1 MTERKA
7 SCLSRREFVRSATG
21 LLVAPSVLS
30 ITSRPASAKQSP
42 ERAGPTR
49 RFDPERF
56 VDDVVRA
63 RQESDRRAA
72 IRDVLSRSMSDPRDV
87 MRGLGEPVSAG
98 AQTLYHGE
106 DLTILN
112 IVWAPLMLL
121 LPHNH
126 RMWAMIGIYTGRE
139 DNILWQ
145 ASGPTIE
152 ASGAESLSLGDVFE
166 LPDDAIHSV
175 TNPIKRLT
183 GAIHIYGGDF
193 FDTPRSEWDPG
204 MLTERPFDLD
214 NAMNVFRESE
224 ERFNCSVRKRE
235 S

>member
-1 MTERKA
+1 MIDRKA
-7 SCLSRREFVRSATG
+7 SGLSRREFVRSAAG
-21 LLVAPSVLS
+21 LVVAPAALAL
-30 ITSRPASAKQSP
+30 TSQPAEAKQSP
-42 ERAGPTR
+42 KSATPTH

-56 VDDVVRA
+56 VDDVVHA
-63 RQESDRRAA
+63 RQESDSQAA
-72 IRDVLSRSMSDPRDV
+72 IREVLSRSMSDPRDV
-87 MRGLGEPVSAG
+87 LRGLGEPSAAG
-98 AQTLYHGE
+98 AQTLYRGK

-112 IVWAPLMLL
+112 IIWAPLMLL

-126 RMWAMIGIYTGRE
+126 KMWAMIGIYTGRE

-145 ASGPTIE
+145 SSGSTIE
-152 ASGAESLSLGDVFE
+152 ASRAESLSLGDVFE

-204 MLTERPFDLD
+204 TLTERPFDLD
-214 NAMNVFRESE
+214 NAMSIFRESE
-224 ERFNCSVRKRE
+224 ERFNCSAQKRE

>member
-1 MTERKA
+1 MTERKTDR
-7 SCLSRREFVRSATG
+7 LSRREFVRSATG
-21 LLVAPSVLS
+21 LLVAPAALS
-30 ITSRPASAKQSP
+30 IATQPVWAKQSP
-42 ERAGPTR
+42 KNAGSTR
-49 RFDPERF
+49 RFDPARF

-63 RQESDRRAA
+63 RRESDSRAA
-72 IRDVLSRSMSDPRDV
+72 IREVLAQSMSDPRDV
-87 MRGLGEPVSAG
+87 LRGLGEPASAG
-98 AQTLYHGE
+98 AQTLYRGK

-204 MLTERPFDLD
+204 TLTERPFDLD

-224 ERFNCSVRKRE
+224 ERFNCSVQKRE

>member
-1 MTERKA
+1 
-7 SCLSRREFVRSATG
+7 
-21 LLVAPSVLS
+21 LLVAPAALS
-30 ITSRPASAKQSP
+30 ITSRPALAKQSP
-42 ERAGPTR
+42 KGAAPTH
-49 RFDPERF
+49 RFDPEHF
-56 VDDVVRA
+56 VDDVVHA
-63 RQESDRRAA
+63 RQESDSQAA
-72 IRDVLSRSMSDPRDV
+72 IREVLARSMSNPHDV
-87 MRGLGEPVSAG
+87 LRGLGEPSSAG
-98 AQTLYHGE
+98 AQTLYRGK

-112 IVWAPLMLL
+112 IIWAPLMLL

-145 ASGPTIE
+145 ASGSTIE
-152 ASGAESLSLGDVFE
+152 ASGAESLSLGDMFE

-204 MLTERPFDLD
+204 TLTERPLDLD
-214 NAMNVFRESE
+214 NAMNIFRESE
-224 ERFNCSVRKRE
+224 ERFNCLVQKRE